1 MKFLHLSDLH
11 IGKKVNDYSLLNDQ
25 KHILNQIVDAVALEK
40 PDAILVSGDVYDKS
54 VPSAEAVQLLDD
66 FLTKLSEMRQKVFV
80 ISGNH
85 DSAERIAFGSEI
97 MKHSGIYLSP
107 VYNGSVEPVVLH
119 DEFGA
124 VNIYMLPFIRP
135 ANVRA
140 CLGIERPL
148 SYTEAMRVAI
158 ENMNVDTSVR
168 NVLMAHQFVTGAERC
183 DSEEVIG
190 GLDNVDA
197 DVFDCFDYVALG
209 HLHRP
214 QNVTDKIRYCG
225 TPLKYSIS
233 EVNDEKSVSVVE
245 LGRKG
250 TLVLREIPLVPLRD
264 WQDLR
269 GKYADLLVKS
279 AATDDFVR
287 ITLTDE
293 DEILN
298 AYANLRNIYPNILS
312 FAYDNRRTRA
322 QGAAGSVSQ
331 LKHKTP
337 MQLFS
342 EFYKQQNNSDL
353 SEKQIEYVQ
362 SIINKIWEGEL

>member
-25 KHILNQIVDAVALEK
+25 KCVLEQIVDAVALEK

-66 FLTKLSEMRQKVFV
+66 FLTRLSEMRQKVFV

-97 MKHSGIYLSP
+97 MKHSGIYFSP
-107 VYNGSVEPVVLH
+107 VYNGSIEPIALN
-119 DEFGA
+119 DEFGV
-124 VNIYMLPFIRP
+124 VNIFMLPFIRP

-140 CLGIERPL
+140 CLEIEGAL
-148 SYTEAMRVAI
+148 SYTEAVHVAI

-233 EVNDEKSVSVVE
+233 ELNDEKSVSVVE

-250 TLVLREIPLVPLRD
+250 ELVLREIPLVPLRN

-279 AATDDFVR
+279 ASTNDFVR

-322 QGAAGSVSQ
+322 QGTAGSVSQ
-331 LKHKTP
+331 LQHKTP
-337 MQLFS
+337 MQLFT

-362 SIINKIWEGEL
+362 SIINEIWEDEL